1 MSIALWIIAVIFAIA
16 FTAGGIVKLTWSY
29 DKYAAKLHWPADFS
43 PGKVK
48 FMGIIEILGGL
59 GLVLPAFIAPI
70 AWLVPVAA
78 SGMALYMSGAVTERI
93 RRSEYRDL
101 LGDLLFLAA
110 MLFVAWGRFALS
122 PFA

>member
-1 MSIALWIIAVIFAIA
+1 MSIALWIIAGIFAIA
-16 FTAGGIVKLTWSY
+16 FTAGGIIKLTWSF
-29 DKYAAKLHWPADFS
+29 DRYAAKLHWPADFS

-48 FMGIIEILGGL
+48 FMGIVEVLGGL
-59 GLVLPAFIAPI
+59 GLILPAFVAPI
-70 AWLVPVAA
+70 AGLVPVAA

-93 RRSEYRDL
+93 RRSEFKDL

-110 MLFVAWGRFALS
+110 MLFLAWGRFALS

>member
-1 MSIALWIIAVIFAIA
+1 MSIALWIIAGIFATA
-16 FTAGGIVKLTWSY
+16 FTAGGIIKLTWSF
-29 DKYAAKLHWPADFS
+29 DRYAAKLHWPADFS

-48 FMGIIEILGGL
+48 FMGIVEVLGGL
-59 GLVLPAFIAPI
+59 GLILPAFVAPI
-70 AWLVPVAA
+70 AGLVPVAA

-93 RRSEYRDL
+93 RRSEFKDL

-110 MLFVAWGRFALS
+110 MLFLAWGRFALS